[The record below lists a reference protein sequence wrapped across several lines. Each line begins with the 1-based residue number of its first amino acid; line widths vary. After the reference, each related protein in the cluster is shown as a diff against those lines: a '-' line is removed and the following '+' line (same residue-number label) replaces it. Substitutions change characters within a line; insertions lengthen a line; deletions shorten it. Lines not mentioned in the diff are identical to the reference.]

1 MRKFTKNIAIFQLRM
16 TPLHWAI
23 DRNFDN
29 IAEIL
34 LEAGANPH
42 IVSKFLKTPYSIA
55 KERNN
60 DFIVKIIENLP
71 TNLPP
76 VKHRKPS
83 FTAAPPPRSTPE
95 AASTSRKREKSTSFD
110 AMPEKRTKP
119 SPLSNDDGKNLTLQ
133 MLKDQMAASMLTNSD
148 DNLIQSVLQSGRKI
162 MLSEAGKRLLND
174 SNLNKILKNPLQMTS
189 KKSTPAT
196 VTSESSNN
204 VLEIF
209 RESSST
215 VAKPKPTDLLDILRT
230 ASSSDFQEVT
240 ITQCSKTSPSPSPTQ
255 KSSGLVL
262 SPINVPKVKK
272 SAMMST
278 DANHVP
284 DVDTS
289 PQAEATQRQLSEL
302 ATNYQQLKRQFE
314 REQVKS
320 AGLARQLKQ
329 LEMNFENY
337 RRQQNE
343 KFESLLKLLIGG
355 GNGRRDMI
363 DDVEEVF

>member
-1 MRKFTKNIAIFQLRM
+1 
-16 TPLHWAI
+16 
-23 DRNFDN
+23 
-29 IAEIL
+29 
-34 LEAGANPH
+34 
-42 IVSKFLKTPYSIA
+42 
-55 KERNN
+55 
-60 DFIVKIIENLP
+60 
-71 TNLPP
+71 
-76 VKHRKPS
+76 
-83 FTAAPPPRSTPE
+83 
-95 AASTSRKREKSTSFD
+95 
-110 AMPEKRTKP
+110 
-119 SPLSNDDGKNLTLQ
+119 
-133 MLKDQMAASMLTNSD
+133 
-148 DNLIQSVLQSGRKI
+148 
-162 MLSEAGKRLLND
+162 MLSEVGKRLLND
-174 SNLNKILKNPLQMTS
+174 SNLNKILKNPLNMPS

-196 VTSESSNN
+196 VTSESSN

-209 RESSST
+209 RES
-215 VAKPKPTDLLDILRT
+215 KPTPSDLLDILRT

-272 SAMMST
+272 AATTTST
-278 DANHVP
+278 EVNNGP
-284 DVDTS
+284 EIEQ
-289 PQAEATQRQLSEL
+289 PEAAQRQISEL
-302 ATNYQQLKRQFE
+302 TTNYQQLKRQFE
-314 REQVKS
+314 REQLKS

>member
-1 MRKFTKNIAIFQLRM
+1 MLKTDKIFLFQLRM

-34 LEAGANPH
+34 LESGANPH
-42 IVSKFLKTPYSIA
+42 VESKFLKTPYSIA

-60 DFIVKIIENLP
+60 DFIVNIIENLP
-71 TNLPP
+71 TMPA

-83 FTAAPPPRSTPE
+83 FNAAVPQRSTPE
-95 AASTSRKREKSTSFD
+95 ASSSRKRQEKSQNFD
-110 AMPEKRTKP
+110 TMAEKRSKP
-119 SPLSNDDGKNLTLQ
+119 TPLSLEDGKNLTLQ
-133 MLKDQMAASMLTNSD
+133 MLKDQMAANMLTSSD
-148 DNLIQSVLQSGRKI
+148 DTLIQSVLQSGRKI

-174 SNLNKILKNPLQMTS
+174 SNLNKILKNPLNMPS

-196 VTSESSNN
+196 VTSESSN

-209 RESSST
+209 RE
-215 VAKPKPTDLLDILRT
+215 AKPTPSDLLDILRT

-255 KSSGLVL
+255 KSSGVVL

-272 SAMMST
+272 AATTTTST
-278 DANHVP
+278 EVNNGPEVEQP
-284 DVDTS
+284 
-289 PQAEATQRQLSEL
+289 EAAQRQISEL
-302 ATNYQQLKRQFE
+302 TTNYQQLKRQFE
-314 REQVKS
+314 REQLKS

-355 GNGRRDMI
+355 SGNGRRDMI